1 MKTVLMFVFLIVPFG
16 GSNAQEKE
24 KPAAPPD
31 SSSGVRSDA
40 AGMTVEEL
48 KSFTRKQAV
57 YDSQGKRDPFG
68 SLAPKEVEEGK
79 KIKGLLNYEKVVL
92 SGIVRTGD
100 DKYALVIDA
109 DKFGHVLREGYM
121 VYGGYVTAITE
132 DKVYL
137 HIVKY
142 GRAMTIILS
151 LESSKSTV
159 VAEEDGETVVRR
171 PGINIYY
178 EPSTQSRREIE
189 IQDVVVPSLHT
200 KTLDEVWF
208 DSNGSFPDI
217 DDTED
222 KTGSD
227 EVQAFSLFNPPDDS
241 WIKLPFEMEWTSVA
255 EKGISYTIMIDDDP
269 DFSAPHS
276 VMEQVHTSSYLLVED
291 MNLPVDRQ
299 LFWKVVAVDESGN
312 EYPCRQTSMSFK
324 ITGNK

>member
-1 MKTVLMFVFLIVPFG
+1 MKTVLMFIFLIVPFS
-16 GSNAQEKE
+16 GSHAQEKGT
-24 KPAAPPD
+24 PSAPPD
-31 SSSGVRSDA
+31 SAS
-40 AGMTVEEL
+40 VEEL
-48 KSFTRKQAV
+48 ESYTRKQTV

-68 SLAPKEVEEGK
+68 SLAPKEIEEGK
-79 KIKGLLNYEKVVL
+79 KIKGLLNYEKAVL
-92 SGIVRTGD
+92 NGIVRAGD

-109 DKFGHVLREGYM
+109 DRFGHVLREGYM
-121 VYGGYVTAITE
+121 VYGGYVTAVTD

-142 GRAMTIILS
+142 GRAITIILS

-159 VAEEDGETVVRR
+159 VSEEDGETVVKR

-208 DSNGSFPDI
+208 DSNGGLPVI
-217 DDTED
+217 DDTGDE
-222 KTGSD
+222 SELD
-227 EVQAFSLFNPPDDS
+227 EVRLFSLFNPPDNS
-241 WIKLPFEMEWTSVA
+241 WIKLPFEMNWSSCA
-255 EKGISYTIMIDDDP
+255 GKGITYTIIIDDDP

-276 VMEQVHTSSYLLVED
+276 VMEQVRISSYLLVED
-291 MNLPVDRQ
+291 MNLPVNKQ
-299 LFWKVVAVDESGN
+299 LFWKVVAVDEAGN
-312 EYPCRQTSMSFK
+312 TYPSRQSSMSFK

>member
-1 MKTVLMFVFLIVPFG
+1 MRPVNRMKTVLMFIFLIVPFS
-16 GSNAQEKE
+16 GSHAQEKGT
-24 KPAAPPD
+24 PSAPPD
-31 SSSGVRSDA
+31 SAS
-40 AGMTVEEL
+40 VEEL
-48 KSFTRKQAV
+48 ESYTRKQTV

-68 SLAPKEVEEGK
+68 SLAPKEIEEGK
-79 KIKGLLNYEKVVL
+79 KIKGLLNYEKAVL

-109 DKFGHVLREGYM
+109 DGFGHVLREGYM
-121 VYGGYVTAITE
+121 VYGGYVTAVTD

-142 GRAMTIILS
+142 GRAITIILS

-159 VAEEDGETVVRR
+159 VSEEDGETVVKR

-189 IQDVVVPSLHT
+189 IQDVVIPSLHT

-208 DSNGSFPDI
+208 GSNGGLPVI
-217 DDTED
+217 DDTGDE
-222 KTGSD
+222 SELD
-227 EVQAFSLFNPPDDS
+227 EVSSFSLFNPPDDS
-241 WIKLPFEMEWTSVA
+241 WIILPFEMNWTSYA
-255 EKGISYTIMIDDDP
+255 GKGITYTITIDDDP
-269 DFSAPHS
+269 DFKAPHS
-276 VMEQVHTSSYLLVED
+276 LMEQVRTSSYLLVGD
-291 MNLPVDRQ
+291 MNLPVNRQ

-312 EYPCRQTSMSFK
+312 EYPCRQSSMSFK